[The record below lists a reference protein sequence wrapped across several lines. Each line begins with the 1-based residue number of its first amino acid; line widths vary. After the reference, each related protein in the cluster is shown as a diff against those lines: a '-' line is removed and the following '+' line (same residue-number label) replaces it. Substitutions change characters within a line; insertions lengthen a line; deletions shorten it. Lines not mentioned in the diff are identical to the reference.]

1 MINNKNKRRN
11 TYKKRQKTRRATT
24 RKNKSI
30 RKSRIRSSRGYRQK
44 GGNSAYVPPPYAIVD
59 YRDLDDD
66 MMGVPR
72 LMTYEEAKKAKSEWS
87 TF

>member
-1 MINNKNKRRN
+1 MRKNTHRR
-11 TYKKRQKTRRATT
+11 RQKTRRAST
-24 RKNKSI
+24 RKNRAAM
-30 RKSRIRSSRGYRQK
+30 RKTRGKRKQR
-44 GGNSAYVPPPYAIVD
+44 GGNYAYVPPPYAIVD

-72 LMTYEEAKKAKSEWS
+72 LMTYEDAKKAKSEWS

>member
-1 MINNKNKRRN
+1 MKMKIKRRN
-11 TYKKRQKTRRATT
+11 THKRRKSRRATT
-24 RKNKSI
+24 R
-30 RKSRIRSSRGYRQK
+30 RIRRTGRKQRGGSY
-44 GGNSAYVPPPYAIVD
+44 AYVPPPYAIVD

-72 LMTYEEAKKAKSEWS
+72 LMTYEDAKKAKSEWS